1 MTRERR
7 PAAPAPR
14 PPVPRSNEALHAPLR
29 PTQSRSGN
37 IDLLR
42 VMTVLCALL
51 ILGAVGLGVGLAFDK
66 ASAQKIER
74 VNLEGALSFVTREEI
89 TVALA
94 TEVATS
100 LLAVDLASVK
110 DVLEALP
117 WIRKAEVR
125 RQWPDTLHITLEEEI
140 PIARWGAAQLLNQ
153 QGQVFQPATTLEQQ
167 ALPQLSGPDHSELK
181 VMSQYQ
187 EFNQLLYPLGVR
199 IRDLT
204 LKPNGSY
211 ELTLTNGIEVRVG
224 REDVLERLRRLVLFL
239 ESEQGRDLQNVQ
251 AIDLRYRSGLAVAW
265 RPVISGM
272 TPGQDPPGSLVT
284 R

>member
-14 PPVPRSNEALHAPLR
+14 PPVPRSNEALRAPPR
-29 PTQSRSGN
+29 PTQSRSSN
-37 IDLLR
+37 IGLLR
-42 VMTVLCALL
+42 ALTVLCALL
-51 ILGAVGLGVGLAFDK
+51 ILAAVGLGVGLAFDK
-66 ASAQKIER
+66 ASARKIER

-89 TVALA
+89 TAALA
-94 TEVATS
+94 AEVATS
-100 LLAVDLASVK
+100 LLAVDLASIK
-110 DVLEALP
+110 QVLEALP

-125 RQWPDTLHITLEEEI
+125 RQWPDTLHISLEEEI

-167 ALPQLSGPDHSELK
+167 ALPQLSGPEHSELK
-181 VMSQYQ
+181 VMNHYQ

-211 ELTLTNGIEVRVG
+211 ELTLTNGIEVKVG

-272 TPGQDPPGSLVT
+272 TPEQDPPGSLVT

>member
-7 PAAPAPR
+7 AAVPGPR
-14 PPVPRSNEALHAPLR
+14 SPVPRSNEVLRAPPR
-29 PTQSRSGN
+29 PPQSRNGST
-37 IDLLR
+37 DLLR

-51 ILGAVGLGVGLAFDK
+51 ILGAMGLGVGLAFDK

-74 VNLEGALSFVTREEI
+74 VNLEGALSFITREEI
-89 TVALA
+89 TAALA
-94 TEVATS
+94 AEVATS
-100 LLAVDLASVK
+100 LLAVDLAGVK
-110 DVLEALP
+110 QVLEALP

-167 ALPQLSGPDHSELK
+167 ALPQLSGPNNSELK

-211 ELTLTNGIEVRVG
+211 ELTLTNGIEVKVG

-239 ESEQGRDLQNVQ
+239 GSEQGRDLQNVQ

-265 RPVISGM
+265 RPAISGM
-272 TPGQDPPGSLVT
+272 TLGQDPRDLW
-284 R
+284 

>member
-14 PPVPRSNEALHAPLR
+14 PPVPRSNEALRAPPR
-29 PTQSRSGN
+29 PTQSRSSN
-37 IDLLR
+37 IGLLR
-42 VMTVLCALL
+42 ALTVLCALL
-51 ILGAVGLGVGLAFDK
+51 ILAAVGLGVGLAFDK
-66 ASAQKIER
+66 ASARKIER

-89 TVALA
+89 TAALA
-94 TEVATS
+94 AEVATS
-100 LLAVDLASVK
+100 LLAVDLAGIK
-110 DVLEALP
+110 QVLEALP

-125 RQWPDTLHITLEEEI
+125 RQWPDTLHISLEEEI

-167 ALPQLSGPDHSELK
+167 ALPQLSGPEHSELK
-181 VMSQYQ
+181 VMNHYQ

-211 ELTLTNGIEVRVG
+211 ELTLTNGIEVKVG
-224 REDVLERLRRLVLFL
+224 REDVLARLRRLVLFL

-272 TPGQDPPGSLVT
+272 TPEQDPPGSLVT

>member
-14 PPVPRSNEALHAPLR
+14 PPVPRSNEALHAPPR